1 MTLLFLRPHVFDK
14 DGFAVCDAFSLFVGQ
29 RRAVHLCGN
38 GYPADRYVMEPVGLG
53 IERYQ
58 TRLTHA
64 SGQFEFHHATR
75 IAFFQQVLFHFG
87 SELHVEI
94 RRVQFR
100 ITLATFDLVP
110 ERTVGILRQ
119 TDAGGSFKLYS
130 LDNGFQGEYGGFV
143 AVEQP
148 SEARFS

>member
-1 MTLLFLRPHVFDK
+1 MNSTLK
-14 DGFAVCDAFSLFVGQ
+14 
-29 RRAVHLCGN
+29 
-38 GYPADRYVMEPVGLG
+38 
-53 IERYQ
+53 
-58 TRLTHA
+58 
-64 SGQFEFHHATR
+64 
-75 IAFFQQVLFHFG
+75 
-87 SELHVEI
+87 I
-94 RRVQFR
+94 RRVQFW

-130 LDNGFQGEYGGFV
+130 LDKRFFRGEYGGFV

>member
-1 MTLLFLRPHVFDK
+1 
-14 DGFAVCDAFSLFVGQ
+14 
-29 RRAVHLCGN
+29 
-38 GYPADRYVMEPVGLG
+38 MEPVGLG
-53 IERYQ
+53 IERSQ
-58 TRLTHA
+58 TRLTHV